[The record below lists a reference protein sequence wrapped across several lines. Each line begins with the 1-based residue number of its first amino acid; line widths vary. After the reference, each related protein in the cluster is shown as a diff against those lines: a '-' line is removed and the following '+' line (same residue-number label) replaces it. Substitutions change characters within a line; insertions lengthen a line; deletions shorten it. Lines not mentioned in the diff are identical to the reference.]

1 MNVPWDEK
9 SDWEVKRESVQL
21 MVVPWDGKSDYEVK
35 CEIKDECTMHEIEKT
50 ILKWIM
56 KEYN

>member
-1 MNVPWDEK
+1 MNLPWDEK

-35 CEIKDECTMHEIEKT
+35 CEIKDECTMHEMEKS

-56 KEYN
+56 KE